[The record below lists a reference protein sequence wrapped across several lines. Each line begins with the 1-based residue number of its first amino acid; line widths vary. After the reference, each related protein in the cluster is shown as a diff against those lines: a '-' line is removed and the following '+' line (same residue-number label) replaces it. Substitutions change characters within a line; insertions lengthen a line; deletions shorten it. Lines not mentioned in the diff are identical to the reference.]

1 MKIVD
6 IHGHLWSKFIDDK
19 RYMSPEAEE
28 KWFNTAFLGSDP
40 VLNADAV
47 KLIQAINRAEQEFSD
62 EYSMAVFAIDIHKVF
77 PMEVSIEG
85 LNNWVSQQAS
95 IDKGGRIIPFACI
108 DPTRENAVDEARR
121 CVNELHTRGFKL
133 YPPTGFYPNEERISH
148 FYEEVISLQEQTGNT
163 LPLLFHQGFCF
174 SGSKYAQPIY
184 LEDVAFRYKPA
195 LKIIIAHAGIPWVDE
210 ALSIAALH
218 QNVYLD
224 IALFGDLYG
233 FWPELH
239 LQLFGKAKRAGV
251 LDRVL
256 FGSDW
261 PLSSGWM
268 PSAGGD
274 PAWVNLQQTVSAI
287 RGLRMPDAMREMG
300 YPEIT
305 ETDIENILGGNA
317 AALMELHF

>member
-6 IHGHLWSKFIDDK
+6 IHGHLWSRIIDDK
-19 RYMSPEAEE
+19 RYMSTEAEE
-28 KWFNTAFLGSDP
+28 KWFKTAFLGSEP
-40 VLNADAV
+40 VLNADAG
-47 KLIQAINRAEQEFSD
+47 KLIQAMDRAEEELSG
-62 EYSMAVFAIDIHKVF
+62 EYSMAVFAIDIHNVF
-77 PMEVSIEG
+77 PMEVSIEE
-85 LNNWVSQQAS
+85 LNNWVFQQAS
-95 IDKGGRIIPFACI
+95 IDEGGRIIPFACI

-121 CVNELHTRGFKL
+121 CVYELHTRGFKL
-133 YPPTGFYPNEERISH
+133 YPPTGFYPNEERLLH
-148 FYEEVISLQEQTGNT
+148 FYEEVISLQEQTGST

-184 LEDVAFRYKPA
+184 LEEVAFKYKPV

-224 IALFGDLYG
+224 IALYGDLYG

-268 PSAGGD
+268 SSAGDD
-274 PAWVNLQQTVSAI
+274 PSWVNLQQTVSTI
-287 RGLRMPDAMREMG
+287 RGLKMPDAMLEMG
-300 YPEIT
+300 YPELT
-305 ETDIENILGGNA
+305 ETDIEGILGGNA
-317 AALMELHF
+317 AALLAT

>member
-6 IHGHLWSKFIDDK
+6 IHGHLWSRFIDDK
-19 RYMSPEAEE
+19 CYMSPEAEE
-28 KWFNTAFLGSDP
+28 KWFNTAFLGSKP
-40 VLNADAV
+40 VLNADAG
-47 KLIQAINRAEQEFSD
+47 KLIQAMDSVEQELSD
-62 EYSMAVFAIDIHKVF
+62 EYSMAVFAIDIHNVF
-77 PMEVSIEG
+77 PMEVSIQG

-95 IDKGGRIIPFACI
+95 IDKRGRIIPFACI
-108 DPTRENAVDEARR
+108 DPTRKNAVDEARR
-121 CVNELHTRGFKL
+121 CVHELYTRGFKL
-133 YPPTGFYPNEERISH
+133 YPPTGFYPNDESISH

-163 LPLLFHQGFCF
+163 FPLLFHQGFCF

-224 IALFGDLYG
+224 IALYGDLYG

-239 LQLFGKAKRAGV
+239 LKLFGKAKRAGV

-268 PSAGGD
+268 PAAGGD
-274 PAWVNLQQTVSAI
+274 PPWVNLQQTVSAI
-287 RGLRMPDAMREMG
+287 KDLRMPDAMLEMG

-305 ETDIENILGGNA
+305 ETDIKGILGGNA
-317 AALMELHF
+317 AAIMTS